1 MKYVFDNVKS
11 VLERSISFLDLT
23 EDDKYGYVE
32 RCRKEKISMKIKYIL
47 LNLFALFLWITHSIL
62 GKYDIVHYM
71 ISTYFALFLIGISPI
86 IFSVINSCVSKHIHH
101 FIILN
106 LFFTLCQLAGLCAYD
121 VIIVGSLS
129 DSVSLLAGPTVIYIA
144 VITSIIL
151 LIKLLKKKLSK

>member
-1 MKYVFDNVKS
+1 
-11 VLERSISFLDLT
+11 
-23 EDDKYGYVE
+23 
-32 RCRKEKISMKIKYIL
+32 MKIKYIL

-151 LIKLLKKKLSK
+151 LIKLFKKKLLK